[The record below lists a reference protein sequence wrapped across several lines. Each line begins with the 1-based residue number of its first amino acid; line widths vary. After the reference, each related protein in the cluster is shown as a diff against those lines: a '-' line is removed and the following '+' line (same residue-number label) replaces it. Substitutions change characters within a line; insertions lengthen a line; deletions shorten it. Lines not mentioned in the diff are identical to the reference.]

1 MYSYSELD
9 TDALLRALEYRF
21 HTALAVPVTLDGAV
35 VAIFVLFASQPLTVS
50 ATVGVVC
57 PETPAF
63 SLLFAVT
70 PFAVLCSIVLHWDV
84 CVNVVVSLFLLWC
97 SVLPKFPL
105 SLHMLRGVASW
116 LRHSPSTHLHPTL
129 PQVSESVIGFVHSTA
144 CSVGSLMEWH
154 KSLVC
159 APAGQA
165 SGEVPPPAEYTNILP
180 RFPAAKPPA
189 VTPTMLCADSVLL
202 TIGMALGACR
212 CESWFPF
219 MEASGTPCFRITAL
233 VLPQAESGAITSA
246 DGDPASQHL
255 CTSIQSRPSQMWW
268 DATALASLN
277 STAQSATSFPILQKG
292 ADDSDTLAAVVVV
305 YWSKPLSQHMSV
317 TNFLVHAAHAVGLAT
332 PLVASLPPPP
342 QPRAPQTATGAGPGV
357 NQWAAAHSA
366 AMMSSRSTT
375 FAPTTAS
382 HAPPPP
388 APAAA
393 ATSSASSRGNSSSA
407 HRKRVRDDSDAT
419 AGLSAASAKR
429 REEYDKMGGTRKL
442 SAAEQDL
449 VRRDV
454 RDTRTVLDIDA
465 RRGKW
470 TPEEEAYCAE
480 LVAGFQ
486 AGILPIGEGTTLRSM
501 LSQQLHCVPMR
512 ITKKYNKD
520 SSMGKQMYRR
530 SNTMAPLTWCQ
541 ARDNCLAKLARLRG
555 LFVHKVQEKSDLDLD
570 QIVEDA
576 IGSESFFNKGITVQQ
591 MQQLM
596 ASSGMPVPAAAL
608 PSSAVAGLVDG
619 DASLQ

>member
-1 MYSYSELD
+1 
-9 TDALLRALEYRF
+9 
-21 HTALAVPVTLDGAV
+21 
-35 VAIFVLFASQPLTVS
+35 
-50 ATVGVVC
+50 
-57 PETPAF
+57 
-63 SLLFAVT
+63 
-70 PFAVLCSIVLHWDV
+70 
-84 CVNVVVSLFLLWC
+84 
-97 SVLPKFPL
+97 
-105 SLHMLRGVASW
+105 
-116 LRHSPSTHLHPTL
+116 
-129 PQVSESVIGFVHSTA
+129 
-144 CSVGSLMEWH
+144 
-154 KSLVC
+154 
-159 APAGQA
+159 
-165 SGEVPPPAEYTNILP
+165 
-180 RFPAAKPPA
+180 
-189 VTPTMLCADSVLL
+189 MLCADSVLL

-233 VLPQAESGAITSA
+233 VLPQSDAATVSSA

-277 STAQSATSFPILQKG
+277 SSAQSATSFPILQKG
-292 ADDSDTLAAVVVV
+292 ADDSDTLAAVVVI

-342 QPRAPQTATGAGPGV
+342 QPRAPQAATGAGPNH
-357 NQWAAAHSA
+357 NQRTAAQSA

-382 HAPPPP
+382 AAAPPP
-388 APAAA
+388 APAA
-393 ATSSASSRGNSSSA
+393 SRGGSAST

-454 RDTRTVLDIDA
+454 RETRTVLEIDA

-486 AGILPIGEGTTLRSM
+486 AGILPIAEGTTLRSM

-530 SNTMAPLTWCQ
+530 SNTMSPFTWCQ
-541 ARDNCLAKLARLRG
+541 ARDNCLSKLARLRSM
-555 LFVHKVQEKSDLDLD
+555 FVHKVHEKSDLDLD

-576 IGSESFFNKGITVQQ
+576 IGSEGFFNKGVTIHQ

-596 ASSGMPVPAAAL
+596 ASMGIQAPPQSSL
-608 PSSAVAGLVDG
+608 PFSAVPSAADLG
-619 DASLQ
+619 